1 MWTICAVPTRGPTFA
16 IPRRVATSTWT
27 DVALRYL
34 LDTNVLSEP
43 MRPAP
48 DPELMNRITAAGD
61 AIATASPVWHKIEF
75 GRLRLPVG
83 KRRRAIEA
91 IIDVFSAVLVIL
103 PYDAKAAG
111 WHARERAHLTRLGK
125 APPFVDGQIAAIAAV
140 NDLVLVTRNV
150 RDFSG
155 FTALDVESWFSS

>member
-1 MWTICAVPTRGPTFA
+1 
-16 IPRRVATSTWT
+16 
-27 DVALRYL
+27 VALRYL

-43 MRPAP
+43 MRPVP
-48 DPELMNRITAAGD
+48 DPEVMDRIAAAGD
-61 AIATASPVWHKIEF
+61 TLATASPVWHEIEL
-75 GRLRLPVG
+75 GRRRLPAG

-91 IIDVFSAVLVIL
+91 MIDALSSVLVIL
-103 PYDAKAAG
+103 PYDASAAA
-111 WHARERAHLTRLGK
+111 WHATERARLSRLGR

-155 FTALDVESWFSS
+155 SAALEIEWWFGT